1 MKIST
6 SFLLTLLLCVCFAGN
21 IKAQKKTRMT
31 KIDNAGSEIIEVN
44 LKNGNIL
51 VGELIKLGR
60 DSVVIMN
67 EQFGRLAFAKTEI
80 KSYDGLDKRSDI
92 DGEGWDKG
100 KYQSQYFLS
109 PTARPVGAG
118 NRYYTNFD
126 IFANTFSFGISD
138 NFSITTGFEAVSIFA
153 GNFPIV
159 YVNPKLSL
167 PVGENVYIGVGTSL
181 FVATFNDDVNLG
193 GLAYANTTIGSAVK
207 NFTVGLGFAYANGE
221 SLDAPILYQ
230 LGFTFPLSKKVS
242 ILAESF
248 VTSNIE
254 GLYNLG
260 LRVITKGNIVFD
272 IGISRPTGIGDS
284 GAIGLP
290 LLSLSVPL

>member
-1 MKIST
+1 MKISS
-6 SFLLTLLLCVCFAGN
+6 SFLLPVLLCICFITN
-21 IKAQKKTRMT
+21 LSAQKRTRKT
-31 KIDNAGSEIIEVN
+31 KADKSGSEIIEVK

-67 EQFGRLAFAKTEI
+67 EQFGRIAFVKTEI

-92 DGEGWDKG
+92 DGEEWDKG

-126 IFANTFSFGISD
+126 VFANTFSFGISN
-138 NFSITTGFEAVSIFA
+138 NFSVTAGFEAVSIFA
-153 GNFPIV
+153 GEFPIV

-167 PVGENVYIGVGTSL
+167 PAGENLYIAVGTSL
-181 FVATFNDDVNLG
+181 FVATFNDEVNLG
-193 GLAYANTTIGSAVK
+193 GLVYGNTTIGSATK
-207 NFTVGLGFAYANGE
+207 NFSVGLGFAYAVGE
-221 SLDAPILYQ
+221 SLDSPLLYQ

-272 IGISRPTGIGDS
+272 IGISRPTGIGNS